1 MTGNIS
7 CYDIYSNV
15 EMPLPKARRTK
26 MSQSSPLLPRAAS
39 LLAAAALLSLAACA
53 KKQPATAASTAPP
66 ETSRQAETRVAA
78 PPSSAPAPQ
87 EPDVLSQDLQHLN
100 ARGYLKDAFFDY
112 DRSELREDARTAL
125 SKDADWLKK
134 YPSTK
139 LLIEGHCDERG
150 TEEYN
155 LALGDRRANATKE
168 YLAALGI
175 NDSRVQTVSFGK
187 DKPFCTADDDPCFQ
201 ENRRAHFL
209 ITAK

>member
-1 MTGNIS
+1 MTKS
-7 CYDIYSNV
+7 H
-15 EMPLPKARRTK
+15 
-26 MSQSSPLLPRAAS
+26 PLLPRAAS
-39 LLAAAALLSLAACA
+39 LIAAVAIVLLAACA

-78 PPSSAPAPQ
+78 PPSSAPASPT
-87 EPDVLSQDLQHLN
+87 PDVLSQDLQQLN
-100 ARGYLKDAFFDY
+100 AHGYLQDAFFDY
-112 DRSELREDARTAL
+112 DKSELREDTRTTLA
-125 SKDADWLKK
+125 KDADWLKK

-175 NDSRVQTVSFGK
+175 SDSR
-187 DKPFCTADDDPCFQ
+187 
-201 ENRRAHFL
+201 
-209 ITAK
+209 

>member
-1 MTGNIS
+1 
-7 CYDIYSNV
+7 
-15 EMPLPKARRTK
+15 
-26 MSQSSPLLPRAAS
+26 MSQSCPLLPRAAS
-39 LLAAAALLSLAACA
+39 LLAVAALLSLAACA

-66 ETSRQAETRVAA
+66 ETSKQAATPVAA
-78 PPSSAPAPQ
+78 PPSAAPAPQ

-100 ARGYLKDAFFDY
+100 ARGYLQDAFFDY
-112 DRSELREDARTAL
+112 DKSELREDARTAL
-125 SKDADWLKK
+125 TKDADWLKK

-187 DKPFCTADDDPCFQ
+187 DKPFCTADNDPCFQ
-201 ENRRAHFL
+201 DNRRAHFL

>member
-1 MTGNIS
+1 MTKFHS
-7 CYDIYSNV
+7 
-15 EMPLPKARRTK
+15 
-26 MSQSSPLLPRAAS
+26 LLPRAAS
-39 LLAAAALLSLAACA
+39 LFAAAALASFAACS
-53 KKQPATAASTAPP
+53 KKPPATAASTAPP
-66 ETSRQAETRVAA
+66 ETSQHAETRVAA
-78 PPSSAPAPQ
+78 PPGSAPASQ
-87 EPDVLSQDLQHLN
+87 APDVLSQDLQQLN
-100 ARGYLKDAFFDY
+100 ARGYLQDAFFDY
-112 DRSELREDARTAL
+112 DKSELREDARTAL

-175 NDSRVQTVSFGK
+175 TDSRVQTVSFGK
-187 DKPFCTADDDPCFQ
+187 DKPFCTSENDPCFQ